1 MFKVNTS
8 RTKRTCVTL
17 THVFEFFNFSECL
30 CGSVL
35 KDYLGESRTL
45 FNLNKLAGKVEKSD
59 IYRSTVISM
68 IVPPKSVKQIA
79 KLDLDVSYQNNPWE
93 F

>member
-59 IYRSTVISM
+59 IYWSTVIS
-68 IVPPKSVKQIA
+68 IYDCTTKISKANCKAGPRCILPK
-79 KLDLDVSYQNNPWE
+79 
-93 F
+93 